1 MLSASSQRHAN
12 IKQVWTIQQEQTKM
26 NKFKGHKNSKITI
39 LSKDLRNN
47 MTKEERHLW
56 FDFLQNLPVRINR
69 QKVFDNYI
77 VDFYCATYN
86 LIIELDGT
94 QHYLSEGAENDKVRD
109 TYFSDKGIKVLR
121 YSNADINR
129 NFKGVCEDILANM
142 TRVKDSRKSTHSAE
156 KI

>member
-94 QHYLSEGAENDKVRD
+94 QHYLPEGAENDKVRD

-142 TRVKDSRKSTHSAE
+142 TRVKDSRKSVHSAE

>member
-1 MLSASSQRHAN
+1 M
-12 IKQVWTIQQEQTKM
+12 WTIQQEQTKM

-77 VDFYCATYN
+77 VDFYIAKYK
-86 LIIELDGT
+86 LVIEVDGS
-94 QHYLSEGAENDKVRD
+94 QHYENAGSAKDKKRD
-109 TYFSDKGIKVLR
+109 YDLNLMGITVLR
-121 YSNADINR
+121 YSNYDIN
-129 NFKGVCEDILANM
+129 FSFDAVCEDILNHF
-142 TRVKDSRKSTHSAE
+142 VL
-156 KI
+156 

>member
-1 MLSASSQRHAN
+1 M
-12 IKQVWTIQQEQTKM
+12 WTIQQEQTKM

-86 LIIELDGT
+86 LIIELDGA
-94 QHYLSEGAENDKVRD
+94 QHYLPEGAENDKVRD

-129 NFKGVCEDILANM
+129 NFTGVCEDILANM
-142 TRVKDSRKSTHSAE
+142 TSVKDSRKSTHSAE

>member
-1 MLSASSQRHAN
+1 M
-12 IKQVWTIQQEQTKM
+12 WTIQQEQTKM

-94 QHYLSEGAENDKVRD
+94 QHYLPEGAENDKVRD

>member
-1 MLSASSQRHAN
+1 M
-12 IKQVWTIQQEQTKM
+12 WTIQQEQTKM

-86 LIIELDGT
+86 LIIKLDGT
-94 QHYLSEGAENDKVRD
+94 QHYLPEGAENDKVRD
-109 TYFSDKGIKVLR
+109 TYF
-121 YSNADINR
+121 
-129 NFKGVCEDILANM
+129 
-142 TRVKDSRKSTHSAE
+142 
-156 KI
+156 

>member
-1 MLSASSQRHAN
+1 
-12 IKQVWTIQQEQTKM
+12 
-26 NKFKGHKNSKITI
+26 
-39 LSKDLRNN
+39 

-94 QHYLSEGAENDKVRD
+94 QHYLPEGAENDKVRD
-109 TYFSDKGIKVLR
+109 TYFSDKGIIVLR
-121 YSNADINR
+121 YSNAGINK
-129 NFKGVCEDILANM
+129 NFKDVCEDILANM
-142 TRVKDSRKSTHSAE
+142 TRVKDSRKSTRSAE

>member
-1 MLSASSQRHAN
+1 M
-12 IKQVWTIQQEQTKM
+12 WTIQQEQTKM

-94 QHYLSEGAENDKVRD
+94 QHYLPEGAENDKVRD

-142 TRVKDSRKSTHSAE
+142 TKVKDSRKSAHSAE

>member
-1 MLSASSQRHAN
+1 M
-12 IKQVWTIQQEQTKM
+12 WTIQQEQTKM

-47 MTKEERHLW
+47 MTKEERHLR

-94 QHYLSEGAENDKVRD
+94 QHYLPEGAENDKVRD

-121 YSNADINR
+121 YSNADINK

-142 TRVKDSRKSTHSAE
+142 TRVTHSRNSAHSAE

>member
-1 MLSASSQRHAN
+1 
-12 IKQVWTIQQEQTKM
+12 M

-77 VDFYCATYN
+77 VDFYIAEKKTV
-86 LIIELDGT
+86 IEVDGL
-94 QHYLSEGAENDKVRD
+94 QHKAPQHKEADEVRD
-109 TYFSDKGIKVLR
+109 KALSAWGITVLR
-121 YSNADINR
+121 YSNKDIKQ
-129 NFKGVCEDILANM
+129 NFNAVAEDILQKLDLSFSDLKN
-142 TRVKDSRKSTHSAE
+142 
-156 KI
+156 I